1 MGVTGVSHERLLR
14 EGRLAVVP
22 TDTVYGVGCA
32 AYLAQAVGDLY
43 ALKERPVAQPT
54 ALVLGSVEVLL
65 RDVLPELLGRT
76 GVLCRRVFPG
86 PVTLVVAN
94 PGRRFAHLCGD
105 DPARIG
111 VRVPVLTADVA
122 TLADSVGGLALT
134 SANLRGRPAP
144 RLFAEVSPEVVA
156 ACAFAIDGGE
166 LRGSPSCVIDI
177 TGPEPVVLR
186 DAPDAPAQLHRLTAS

>member
-1 MGVTGVSHERLLR
+1 MTGAPRERLLR
-14 EGRLAVVP
+14 DGRLAVVP

-32 AYLAQAVGDLY
+32 AYLAGAVADLY
-43 ALKERPVAQPT
+43 ALKERPASQPT

-65 RDVLPELLGRT
+65 EDVLPELLGRT

-105 DPARIG
+105 EPGRIG
-111 VRVPVLTADVA
+111 VRVPVLAAEVA
-122 TLADSVGGLALT
+122 ALADGVGGLALT

-144 RLFAEVSPEVVA
+144 RSFAEVSPEVVA
-156 ACAFAIDGGE
+156 ASAFAIDGGE
-166 LRGSPSCVIDI
+166 LRGSPSCVIDV

-186 DAPDAPAQLHRLTAS
+186 DAPDAADQLHRLTAS